1 MDYLQQLCSNDV
13 NIPVGGI
20 VHTGMQNEHGG
31 YENDCMI
38 VRQNDNSYVQQ
49 INFNI
54 LVYLY
59 FIVKI
64 GIISVLY

>member
-1 MDYLQQLCSNDV
+1 MFQSSGNEVVDYLQRLCSNDV

-38 VRQNDNSYVQQ
+38 VRQEDNS
-49 INFNI
+49 
-54 LVYLY
+54 
-59 FIVKI
+59 
-64 GIISVLY
+64 

>member
-1 MDYLQQLCSNDV
+1 MFQSSGSEVVDYLQRVCSNDV

-38 VRQNDNSYVQQ
+38 VRQEDNS
-49 INFNI
+49 
-54 LVYLY
+54 
-59 FIVKI
+59 
-64 GIISVLY
+64 